1 MGMEKKVKQKKKEN
15 EVKRISS
22 EQYRKLFLFLSFFA
36 PFEMMIMAFARS
48 IIFPFGEESFLVS
61 DLYHQYFPFFVEFV
75 RKVRAGEG
83 ILYSWNMGMGT
94 NFYVVF
100 AYYLASPLNWVAFL
114 FPERYLIDV
123 VSYLVVL
130 KVGLAGLTSY
140 LFFVNRSKGDKSVRA
155 GYVALLFSFCY
166 AMSGYVAA
174 YSFNIMWVDCI
185 VLVPLVALGL
195 ECLVKE
201 GKTGIYTGF
210 LALCIYTNF
219 YLSLLICIFLVLYF
233 FLLFFSEERK
243 KGVIWKFIC
252 SSLLAAGMAAVILVP
267 VGIYMMNSNI
277 EQVKF
282 PHKQEFY
289 FSVFDEFARHC
300 MMIRSSSVEG
310 NWPNVYCGTAV
321 FLFLP
326 LYIMNRS
333 IPVKKKVLSLALVAF
348 FLLSFMTNSLDY
360 IWHGMNYPAGF
371 PARQSFLY
379 ILLLLSMGYDC
390 IVSVDRQCVKK
401 VLISYGIG
409 AGFIVLTRLFFQ
421 NEDFYKEAFP
431 LTLLFVTAYAVSL
444 SIYLVK
450 DSQKVK
456 ERLAIIC
463 YVLIVAECTY
473 NMGET
478 SLKTTPREEYLE
490 DISDYRALYDRHKD
504 YSDGFQR
511 FESSDTMTEDDSALY
526 GYPSGSVFASMLN
539 TDMAEFY
546 GRMGMPHG
554 KVYYDNNVV
563 SPLTS
568 ALLNVGY
575 LFSWFDN
582 NENELWGIEDKED
595 NIYLYEAVYTLPF
608 GYVSPKGFDL
618 ESQGDAIEQQN
629 AIIRKLGIDEK
640 LFEKEFAGGT
650 DAGIEFT
657 SSQSGRYYAVLHN
670 ANVTSVVLDVQ
681 DGGGCYYDHLKEN
694 YLLDLGNIKSGQK
707 AYLRAGS
714 DDEKIDA
721 SIYRLNPDVLGEAL
735 GRLQRE
741 HMTNVE
747 IKDNRVFGKLYLGE
761 AGRLVLSI
769 PYDQGWTVTINGVQ
783 RKPET
788 FGGALM
794 AFDLEQGSYEIE
806 MHYFPLG
813 LKLGIGISLFS
824 LLIFALLIFCGKR
837 KVIVHF
843 S

>member
-1 MGMEKKVKQKKKEN
+1 MEEQ
-15 EVKRISS
+15 VKRIKKEKETKQITS
-22 EQYRKLFLFLSFFA
+22 EQYRKLFLFLSFFV
-36 PFEMMIMAFARS
+36 PFEMMLLAFARS
-48 IIFPFGEESFLVS
+48 IIYPFGEESFLVS
-61 DLYHQYFPFFVEFV
+61 DLYHQYFPIFQEFV
-75 RKVRAGEG
+75 NKIRSGKG
-83 ILYSWNMGMGT
+83 ILYTWNMGLGM
-94 NFYVVF
+94 NFYVVY
-100 AYYLASPLNWVAFL
+100 ANNLASPLNWLAFL
-114 FPERYLIDV
+114 VPDSHLLEFVTYQV
-123 VSYLVVL
+123 TV

-140 LFFVNRSKGDKSVRA
+140 LLFVNRNKEDRSTRTA
-155 GYVALLFSFCY
+155 FFALVFSFCY

-174 YSFNIMWVDCI
+174 YNNTIMWLDCI
-185 VLVPLVALGL
+185 FLAPLVLIGL
-195 ECLVKE
+195 ERLVKD
-201 GKTGIYTGF
+201 GKMGIYVAS
-210 LALCIYTNF
+210 LAACIITNF
-219 YLSLLICIFLVLYF
+219 YIAFLICIFLVLYF
-233 FLLFFSEERK
+233 AILFVTEKREKGCFLKFSL
-243 KGVIWKFIC
+243 G
-252 SSLLAAGMAAVILVP
+252 SLLAGGLSSFIVIPIAVF
-267 VGIYMMNSNI
+267 MMNSNF
-277 EQVKF
+277 EQAQF
-282 PHKQEFY
+282 PKKIEFY
-289 FSVFDEFARHC
+289 FSVFEEFARHC
-300 MMIRSSSVEG
+300 MMIRPSAAEG
-310 NWPNVYCGTAV
+310 HWPNVYCGVAV

-326 LYIMNRS
+326 LYVINRS
-333 IPVKKKVLSLALVAF
+333 IPLKKKVLSLALAAF

-390 IVSVDRQCVKK
+390 FVSIDHLCVKK

-444 SIYLVK
+444 SINLIK

-490 DISDYRALYDRHKD
+490 DISDYRALYDRNKD

-546 GRMGMPHG
+546 GRIGMPHG
-554 KVYYDNNVV
+554 KVYYDNNNA

-568 ALLNVGY
+568 ALLNVGH
-575 LFSWFDN
+575 LFSGSDN
-582 NENELWGIEDKED
+582 DENEMWSIEDKED

-629 AIIRKLGIDEK
+629 ALIRKLGIGEK

-747 IKDNRVFGKLYLGE
+747 IKDNRVLGKLYLGE
-761 AGRLVLSI
+761 AGRLVLSV

-794 AFDLEQGSYEIE
+794 AFDLEPGSYEIE

-813 LKLGIGISLFS
+813 LKLGIGISLFF

-837 KVIVHF
+837 KAIVHF